1 MKIATPKQSFWERI
15 YLTEVI
21 RGMVVTIRHLVQNVF
36 AQSEMPT
43 YQFPE
48 ETKPLAVRH
57 RSRHRL
63 TVRED
68 GSPKCVACMMC
79 ETACPARCIK
89 IVAEE
94 SEQPWIEKRPEIF
107 EIDLLR
113 CVFCGYCVEA
123 CPEDAIRMDT
133 GEVLLVGTRREEFIV
148 GKEFFMFGNKDEWK
162 MGRPTEGAAP
172 RVGEPEEPP
181 AAPGEESVWPPVME
195 PREQPKRPAGWEV
208 DSKGGVPR

>member
-1 MKIATPKQSFWERI
+1 VKIASPKLSFWERI
-15 YLTEVI
+15 YIAEVV
-21 RGMVVTIRHLVQNVF
+21 RGMVVTIRHLVKNVF

-43 YQFPE
+43 FQYPE
-48 ETKPLAVRH
+48 ETKPLAARH

-79 ETACPARCIK
+79 ETACPAHCIK

-94 SEQPWIEKRPEIF
+94 SEQPWIEKRPKIF

-133 GEVLLVGTRREEFIV
+133 EEVLLVGTRREDFIV
-148 GKEFFMFGNKDEWK
+148 GKEFLMFGKKDEWK
-162 MGRPTEGAAP
+162 LGRPAEGSSP
-172 RVGEPEEPP
+172 SPGEPEEPP
-181 AAPGEESVWPPVME
+181 TTPEEDAAWNSME
-195 PREQPKRPAGWEV
+195 PRELPKRPAGWEI